1 MRRWVILLWSA
12 VVLGALALSVAFPPW
27 GSEDSR
33 PWAVGLMAFP
43 VASALVL
50 MHRPRNPVGL
60 LLGVVSAAAGILF
73 IGGWLE
79 LAFPGDW
86 GRYLEAIQGGVVVV
100 QFWAI
105 LSLLYVFPSG
115 LPEAAWTR
123 LAYRVF
129 TAWFTVAALLGVVR
143 PGPLDVSGREN
154 PLGLGP
160 PLLTT
165 LYDNSIVVAPIAA
178 LVGVAVLV
186 HRRRRA
192 DAVERAQL
200 KWFWSGAV
208 LLLAVLVVIAF
219 VPEGTADAVTF
230 AIVVGGFWGL
240 PVAIVI
246 AVLRY
251 RLFEIDR
258 LISRTFAYAIVL
270 GTLAVVYAGLV
281 FLVSGLLPRQGDLAV
296 AVSTLA
302 VVGLFR
308 PFLART
314 RHAIDRRFDR
324 PRFDREREV
333 ARFAERVRDNIALD
347 DLTADLL
354 TVVGHTLRPATAAV
368 WLRPPAG
375 PSAG

>member
-1 MRRWVILLWSA
+1 MRRWAILLWSA
-12 VVLGALALSVAFPPW
+12 AVLGSLALSIAFPPP
-27 GSEDSR
+27 GSEDGR
-33 PWAVGLMAFP
+33 PWAAGLMAYP
-43 VASALVL
+43 VASALIL

-73 IGGWLE
+73 VGGWFE
-79 LAFPGDW
+79 LAYPGHW

-129 TAWFTVAALLGVVR
+129 TVWLSAMALLGIVK
-143 PGPLDVSGREN
+143 PGPLAVSGRDN
-154 PLGLGP
+154 PLGVGP

-165 LYDNSIVVAPIAA
+165 LFDAGIVVLPIGA
-178 LVGVAVLV
+178 LVGVAVLI

-192 DAVERAQL
+192 DAAERAQL
-200 KWFWSGAV
+200 KWFWSGVA
-208 LLLAVLVVIAF
+208 LLLAAILVIAF

-240 PVAIVI
+240 PAAIVM

-251 RLFEIDR
+251 RLFDIDR
-258 LISRTFAYAIVL
+258 LVSRTFAYAIVL
-270 GTLAVVYAGLV
+270 GTVAVVFVSIV
-281 FLVSGLLPRQGDLAV
+281 FLVSSLLPRQGDLAV

-302 VVGLFR
+302 VAGLFR

-314 RHAIDRRFDR
+314 RHAIDRRFNR
-324 PRFDREREV
+324 PRYDREREV
-333 ARFAERVRDNIALD
+333 GRFAERVRDDIGLD
-347 DLTADLL
+347 DLTANLL
-354 TVVGHTLRPATAAV
+354 TVVGHTVRPATAGV

-375 PSAG
+375 PSGG